1 MRGALGR
8 RQRKNDGRVTKSCQF
23 HSWAETLNQQQNP
36 FPLLTADRPGEAL
49 EELCVNEPQSSV
61 ALLAINEVLE
71 AAAGLQIKKRS
82 VKSHGAF
89 AI

>member
-1 MRGALGR
+1 
-8 RQRKNDGRVTKSCQF
+8 
-23 HSWAETLNQQQNP
+23 
-36 FPLLTADRPGEAL
+36 LLTADRPGEAL